1 MSYQYVVAK
10 DEETKKVEIIGRFNN
25 GIGEIFKNGRW
36 EHDGFIYRL
45 QMDAFLENITEAE
58 AIKLIK
64 EQNSQQLQAA

>member
-1 MSYQYVVAK
+1 MNYQYVVAK

-25 GIGEIFKNGRW
+25 GIGEIFRNGGW

-58 AIKLIK
+58 AIKLIS
-64 EQNSQQLQAA
+64 EQTSQQLQAA